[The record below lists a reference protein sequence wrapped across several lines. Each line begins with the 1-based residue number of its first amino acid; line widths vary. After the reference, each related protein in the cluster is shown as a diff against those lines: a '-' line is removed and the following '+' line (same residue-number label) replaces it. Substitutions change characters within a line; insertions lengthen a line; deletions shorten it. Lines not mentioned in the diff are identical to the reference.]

1 MMGES
6 LGSLRAAFQS
16 GTLSPVTVMA
26 RCLAEIRQHGFDLG
40 IVNHLVDEEELFS
53 QAGEASA
60 RWQTGNPLS
69 DLDGIP
75 FGVKANIA
83 IGGLPWTA
91 GIAAYRHRI
100 ADQDAAVVAMMKAA
114 GMIPVATLNMHEAAL
129 GATSDNPRFLRTVNP
144 HDPQRIPG
152 GSSGGS
158 AAVVAAGLLPIA
170 LGTDDLGSVRLPSA
184 FCGVVGFKPSFG
196 LIPIEGVVPL
206 SPSLDH
212 VGIHAQ
218 STTDI
223 AAVMTL
229 FGTGRRRCSK
239 GMGYWETTVA
249 LHQDVALV
257 LNSVLQKIDP
267 VDRLSWAD
275 VDLSEVRRAGLLRCE
290 LDAARVHQEM
300 LDHRPEGFSREFHAD
315 VNWALRQTAEK
326 TSHAEALIERTVVRL
341 RDDVRNSILL
351 GATAPCPAPG
361 FDDSLPTNIADLTGP
376 AALAGLPAISI
387 PGPSKG
393 LPVGLQ
399 LVGETDSH
407 LLDCAIRLEE
417 QLV

>member
-40 IVNHLVDEEELFS
+40 IVNHLVDEEKLFS

-129 GATSDNPRFLRTVNP
+129 GVTSDNPRFLRTVNP
-144 HDPQRIPG
+144 HDPHRIPG

-158 AAVVAAGLLPIA
+158 AAAVAAGLLPIA

-239 GMGYWETTVA
+239 GMEYWETTVA

-267 VDRLSWAD
+267 VDRLFWAD

-315 VNWALRQTAEK
+315 VNWASRQTAEK
-326 TSHAEALIERTVVRL
+326 ISHAEALIERTVVRL

-387 PGPSKG
+387 PGPSTG

-417 QLV
+417 RLV